1 MEKRFPLFTRLTKK
15 KWPELIIIK
24 IRGGREEKPKRNN
37 LRCTDNNDYSINF
50 FKFIHNFLGQTKTK
64 LLYVTAVFGRCFKRS
79 VILLFDRNR
88 SKRIERSFVY
98 VKCSHR
104 IIHARIIH
112 KLKFGSI
119 AAFSPWSFTFSGHLS
134 NRTVK
139 TSDQPRNDL
148 HVLLCFVP
156 ARGIDSFYLICS
168 SFNIYYLKQQL

>member
-1 MEKRFPLFTRLTKK
+1 MEKRFRLFTWLTKK

-64 LLYVTAVFGRCFKRS
+64 LLYVTDVFGRCFKRS

-88 SKRIERSFVY
+88 SKRIERSCVY
-98 VKCSHR
+98 VKCFHR

-112 KLKFGSI
+112 KLKFGSM
-119 AAFSPWSFTFSGHLS
+119 AAFSLWSFTFSRDLS
-134 NRTVK
+134 NRIVKLRHTVEWFAC
-139 TSDQPRNDL
+139 SLLLFADL
-148 HVLLCFVP
+148 V
-156 ARGIDSFYLICS
+156 Y
-168 SFNIYYLKQQL
+168 NI

>member
-1 MEKRFPLFTRLTKK
+1 MGTFCRLNGMEKRFAVFTQRAMK

-50 FKFIHNFLGQTKTK
+50 FKFIHNFLGRTKTK
-64 LLYVTAVFGRCFKRS
+64 LVDVTGVFSRCFKRS

-88 SKRIERSFVY
+88 SKRIGRSCVY

-112 KLKFGSI
+112 KLKFGSMP
-119 AAFSPWSFTFSGHLS
+119 AFSQWSFTFSGRLS
-134 NRTVK
+134 NRTV
-139 TSDQPRNDL
+139 QLRRPR
-148 HVLLCFVP
+148 
-156 ARGIDSFYLICS
+156 R
-168 SFNIYYLKQQL
+168 